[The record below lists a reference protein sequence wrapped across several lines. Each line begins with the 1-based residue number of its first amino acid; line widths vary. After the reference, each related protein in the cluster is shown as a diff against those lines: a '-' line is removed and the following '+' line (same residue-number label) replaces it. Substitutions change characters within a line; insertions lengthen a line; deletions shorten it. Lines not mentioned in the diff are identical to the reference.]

1 MPEDSINKTS
11 GVEVVEARKR
21 KLLRPIAIRGDS
33 FVVER
38 DEGGNSDND
47 YARKPSISS
56 ARSRP
61 PPTPRSA
68 TYQPDWAQDAENM
81 HMPPVAEDE
90 LGSPEDLKD
99 VLRMGIVQEMRVSS
113 SSRKS
118 WGNHDANVF

>member
-1 MPEDSINKTS
+1 MPEDSINKS
-11 GVEVVEARKR
+11 SSVEVVEARKR
-21 KLLRPIAIRGDS
+21 KLLRPVAIRGDS
-33 FVVER
+33 FLVER
-38 DEGGNSDND
+38 DEGGNPDDD
-47 YARKPSISS
+47 YAPKPSISS

-99 VLRMGIVQEMRVSS
+99 VLRMGITQEMKVSL
-113 SSRKS
+113 KYLNA
-118 WGNHDANVF
+118 W